1 MWLFCHTAELSLHI
15 EVDKASL
22 NHGNQVAMVLRYY
35 EAHRASTPAGCFNKI
50 VVIASMILVVRVK
63 DHIGSAV

>member
-1 MWLFCHTAELSLHI
+1 MWLFCHTAELSSHI

-22 NHGNQVAMVLRYY
+22 NHGNQVAMVLGHYKS
-35 EAHRASTPAGCFNKI
+35 HRASTPAGCFNEI